1 MKRFRKRPDRGAA
14 CFALC
19 PAGPCNPLLP
29 GRARLPTVGRMSPTF
44 ACSCGATQWQVAPPG
59 AGTHLVCYCAD
70 CQTFPRHLGAD
81 ILTDCGGT
89 GLVQVAPS
97 QVTFT
102 RGAENLR
109 LLKLSPKG
117 VSRWYTGCCKTPVA
131 NTLASAKLPFVS
143 LMTAPFTGEAKALGP
158 VRAHVNTVYAKGPGK
173 PAKDRGLGLLMWNFA
188 VRLSS
193 ERFSGRWK
201 ETPFFAP
208 PDWAPVAEPQILT
221 REERN
226 RARP

>member
-1 MKRFRKRPDRGAA
+1 
-14 CFALC
+14 
-19 PAGPCNPLLP
+19 
-29 GRARLPTVGRMSPTF
+29 MSLTF
-44 ACSCGATQWQVAPPG
+44 SCSCGATEWQVAQPET
-59 AGTHLVCYCAD
+59 GTHLLCYCAD

-81 ILTDCGGT
+81 ILTGCGGT
-89 GLVQVAPS
+89 ELFQVAPS

-117 VSRWYTGCCKTPVA
+117 LSRWYTGCCKTPVA

-143 LMTAPFTGEAKALGP
+143 LMTAPFAGEASALGP

-173 PAKDRGLGLLMWNFA
+173 PARDSGLRRVLWDFAKRLLGE
-188 VRLSS
+188 RL
-193 ERFSGRWK
+193 SGRWK
-201 ETPFFAP
+201 ATPFFAP
-208 PDWAPVAEPQILT
+208 PDWTPAAEPEILT